1 MPKAVLTSLA
11 FCFVM
16 IQALAVRASE
26 SFALPENATCAD
38 LAILANRFVDM
49 GRDRAIA
56 ELEKLSDGP
65 NGEGGFGAS
74 RQLADRLCA
83 ILFAYG
89 NDSHRRFLTGGFF
102 MLPFLT
108 MRRDDW
114 PYYPLA
120 ESDGVFFALADG
132 EVLAGFRF
140 GLKYDFDSQGSKIV
154 FRKDH
159 LKVPS
164 PQDASLALDRLIG
177 SDVWKKIK
185 WEDSGNG
192 SKYSYSEKGEIAI
205 LRGQIPR
212 GANQSTDPAP

>member
-1 MPKAVLTSLA
+1 
-11 FCFVM
+11 
-16 IQALAVRASE
+16 
-26 SFALPENATCAD
+26 
-38 LAILANRFVDM
+38 
-49 GRDRAIA
+49 
-56 ELEKLSDGP
+56 
-65 NGEGGFGAS
+65 
-74 RQLADRLCA
+74 
-83 ILFAYG
+83 
-89 NDSHRRFLTGGFF
+89 